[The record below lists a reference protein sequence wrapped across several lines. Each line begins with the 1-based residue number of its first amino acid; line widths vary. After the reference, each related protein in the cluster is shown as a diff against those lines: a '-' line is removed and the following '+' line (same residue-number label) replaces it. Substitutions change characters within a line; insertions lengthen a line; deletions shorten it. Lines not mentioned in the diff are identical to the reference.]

1 MLVISGWRLDPY
13 LNILRKLF
21 GHNYQV
27 WTFSIFSVYRDSVHI
42 VILVLFDL
50 SKLQSMIQMK
60 RCSVYAAG
68 YLILHIQEH
77 YWAWLRVTQWVFNK
91 KELLT
96 LSEHLGSPSILY
108 GIRFAQ
114 HLCCSPLI
122 FGPVRDAH
130 RFSFLCCFCLFCL
143 SSSCVLSTQCWQ
155 CLWIVHSSL
164 PLLFI

>member
-1 MLVISGWRLDPY
+1 MLVISGWRLDLY

-68 YLILHIQEH
+68 YLILHIQDH

-91 KELLT
+91 KGTAYSKRASWLT
-96 LSEHLGSPSILY
+96 LGFIWDT
-108 GIRFAQ
+108 F
-114 HLCCSPLI
+114 CSTSVLI
-122 FGPVRDAH
+122 TPDFWCRPWCS
-130 RFSFLCCFCLFCL
+130 SF
-143 SSSCVLSTQCWQ
+143 
-155 CLWIVHSSL
+155 
-164 PLLFI
+164 